1 MGNLLTGPRE
11 FGTSSPRVWMGDY
24 DEKGKCVLWSWNG
37 DTRCVVAC
45 SFGLFIF
52 LCCGLGLVSFIVC
65 KEVEADVE
73 LLVAH
78 FHFRLPLSRLG
89 TIQNKWVAEP
99 EANLEEVRR

>member
-78 FHFRLPLSRLG
+78 FHFRLPLWLKLG
-89 TIQNKWVAEP
+89 
-99 EANLEEVRR
+99 RSS